1 MVRVYLYMY
10 ICIYQNGKKH
20 TNHLNPKTMNNQI
33 TLPEAMQDII
43 DLASYAQL
51 KMYSD
56 ACLAEIKRRKK
67 EYKLAQKE
75 K

>member
-1 MVRVYLYMY
+1 MY

-20 TNHLNPKTMNNQI
+20 TNLLNPKTMNNQI